1 MIERQ
6 PSRVEVEPAQPAPA
20 REVHHFVEHEGVVQ
34 YLHGGKVLKE
44 GSRFHDGFGLEK
56 LRKSVAEEGRE
67 LARIYGVTDES
78 TLVVR
83 AVITKRQ
90 YSQVVK
96 GVGADPFTGRSRT
109 VYEQGSHRETAPA
122 EYAWVVWSSD
132 GREAQY
138 QEELGGKPI

>member
-56 LRKSVAEEGRE
+56 LRESVAEEGRE

-83 AVITKRQ
+83 AFSWVENSGTE
-90 YSQVVK
+90 
-96 GVGADPFTGRSRT
+96 VGICWRATSAAGT
-109 VYEQGSHRETAPA
+109 LAT
-122 EYAWVVWSSD
+122 
-132 GREAQY
+132 
-138 QEELGGKPI
+138 